1 MKSSIEKTVTSNK
14 RAQALKRI
22 LEKQNG
28 VDAVDDK
35 SLVPTIQTIQE
46 DLIASA
52 AQTAELI
59 GNTKITPFNTEQ
71 DHRDTDGGANMTQSL
86 PQSIELFH
94 GLIKKEFY
102 FCTNYFA
109 CHS

>member
-1 MKSSIEKTVTSNK
+1 MKSSIEKTATPNK
-14 RAQALKRI
+14 RSQALKRI

-52 AQTAELI
+52 AQTVELI
-59 GNTKITPFNTEQ
+59 GNTKSGPFNT
-71 DHRDTDGGANMTQSL
+71 
-86 PQSIELFH
+86 
-94 GLIKKEFY
+94 
-102 FCTNYFA
+102 
-109 CHS
+109 